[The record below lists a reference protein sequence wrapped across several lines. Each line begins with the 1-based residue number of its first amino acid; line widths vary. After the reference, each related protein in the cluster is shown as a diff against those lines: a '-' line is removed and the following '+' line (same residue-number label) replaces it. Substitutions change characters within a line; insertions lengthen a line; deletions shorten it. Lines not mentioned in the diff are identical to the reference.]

1 MASSEW
7 QLEQSLHPYCVG
19 SISSTIDNFN
29 IFSHGTLYLPI
40 PFQGISLSL
49 SPPPAFLQF
58 FLFHSLFQ
66 FTLCWYSLWSSL
78 TTNMSNASIHLSGY
92 IPFQSDTRERGRG
105 RHSFRLKTI
114 ENIRFSV
121 SAFIRASEWVNLFFL
136 KHIIEVHLQ
145 TLSVCVCAREWVCRW
160 YIWDLS
166 MKCSKIVDV
175 MFHCNGIRTLYK

>member
-1 MASSEW
+1 MAGTKFA
-7 QLEQSLHPYCVG
+7 SLLCRFD
-19 SISSTIDNFN
+19 IIDNFN

-40 PFQGISLSL
+40 PFQGISFSI
-49 SPPPAFLQF
+49 SPSPAFLQF

-78 TTNMSNASIHLSGY
+78 TTNMSNASIHLSEY

-121 SAFIRASEWVNLFFL
+121 SAFIRASEWVNFFL
-136 KHIIEVHLQ
+136 KLIIEVHLQ
-145 TLSVCVCAREWVCRW
+145 TLSVW

-166 MKCSKIVDV
+166 MKWSKIVDV
-175 MFHCNGIRTLYK
+175 SL